1 MEPELLEVGEVQDGT
16 RYASEH
22 ARREVARLEVDRR
35 GAVLP
40 GLPAA
45 SDPHDPL
52 RRGPLP
58 PEADGVLRRHQDA
71 AVPARD

>member
-22 ARREVARLEVDRR
+22 ARREVARLEVDRC

-45 SDPHDPL
+45 SL
-52 RRGPLP
+52 RTANCLP
-58 PEADGVLRRHQDA
+58 ADRLLLWVSIYF
-71 AVPARD
+71 